1 MKKLNSISLM
11 FPVYKD
17 SRTIKKMIYQSLKIL
32 REVSKNF
39 EILIVDDGCPEKT
52 GIIAKKIAK
61 NKKNI
66 KIIFHKKNLG
76 YGAAIKTGLKFSKHK
91 WIFQIDGDAEYSVF
105 DLKKLITLR
114 NNADLVITYRKKKK
128 YNTLRIFISWV
139 YNKCIKLLFK
149 IDFLD
154 ISTGSRLIK
163 KKILKKIN
171 ICSTSPFV
179 GAELAIKA
187 EYLGFKVYQVGIQQH
202 PRVFGKG
209 SVVSFENILLTIK
222 DMLTLFFRL
231 KLKNYEK

>member
-61 NKKNI
+61 NKENI

-139 YNKCIKLLFK
+139 YYKCIRLLFK

-179 GAELAIKA
+179 GEELAIKA

-209 SVVSFENILLTIK
+209 SVISFENILLTIK
-222 DMLTLFFRL
+222 DMFTLFFRL